1 MWSRGV
7 FGWREMD
14 SPLGEPSFE
23 TTARAG
29 WTFLSGVT
37 LSGATDRRRPPR
49 PCSRLF
55 HGGGGACGCWSLR
68 TARSG
73 RRLRTE
79 RRPAVT
85 GCGLPAGL
93 RLPVRLCLS
102 GHRRYPPDGMRL
114 RGGGRVGDRSRGA
127 SAPDEHDQRPRA
139 AAAPSPTVV
148 RSPRRGRKK
157 PYSARCAA
165 PFRASI
171 PSFQPKRFTPC
182 PSLPTGREA
191 VRHILD
197 KARP

>member
-29 WTFLSGVT
+29 WTFLSGVA

-68 TARSG
+68 TARSDRG
-73 RRLRTE
+73 LRTE

-148 RSPRRGRKK
+148 RSPRRGRK
-157 PYSARCAA
+157 SRTARAA
-165 PFRASI
+165 LPPSGHQFRPFSQNDLHRA
-171 PSFQPKRFTPC
+171 